1 MRSKLY
7 ISNKL
12 IFHLERL
19 QGQFNRR
26 ADKNTLLTKKKAD
39 LEVQL
44 KVMQEENAKSI
55 SAKEEELREIID
67 KNQQIKEEIET
78 VARNGEEE
86 LRNAEERIHHL
97 MKLADAALLQT
108 REEKEARL
116 KYQRSVSTLFHLEG
130 ELKRMQLISE
140 KQSKKLAILM
150 QLLETSRDHLKRSI
164 EQKTLLLN
172 QTQDA
177 AEKMRIL
184 CEQTLKEEQE
194 FYNERDFDTMHTPPF
209 INVKRRPRD

>member
-12 IFHLERL
+12 IFHLEKL
-19 QGQFNRR
+19 EGKFNRR
-26 ADKNTLLTKKKAD
+26 TDKNALLGKKKAD
-39 LEVQL
+39 LDLQL
-44 KVMQEENAKSI
+44 KVLQEENTKSI
-55 SAKEEELREIID
+55 NAKEEELKEIID
-67 KNQQIKEEIET
+67 KNQQIKEEIEI
-78 VARNGEEE
+78 VATNGEEE
-86 LRNAEERIHHL
+86 LRNAEERIHNL

-116 KYQRSVSTLFHLEG
+116 KYQRSVSTLYHLEG
-130 ELKRMQLISE
+130 ELKRMELISE
-140 KQSKKLAILM
+140 KQSKKLGILM

-184 CEQTLKEEQE
+184 CEQTLQEEQE
-194 FYNERDFDTMHTPPF
+194 FYNERDYDTMHTPPF

>member
-1 MRSKLY
+1 M
-7 ISNKL
+7 
-12 IFHLERL
+12 L
-19 QGQFNRR
+19 Q
-26 ADKNTLLTKKKAD
+26 DENTKSL
-39 LEVQL
+39 
-44 KVMQEENAKSI
+44 NAKD
-55 SAKEEELREIID
+55 EELKEIIE
-67 KNQQIKEEIET
+67 KNQQIKEEIEK
-78 VARNGEEE
+78 VAKQGEEE
-86 LRNAEERIHHL
+86 LKRTEERIHYL

-130 ELKRMQLISE
+130 ELQRMQLISE

-150 QLLETSRDHLKRSI
+150 QLLETSRDHLKKSI
-164 EQKTLLLN
+164 EQKSHLLT

-177 AEKMRIL
+177 AEKMRKL
-184 CEQTLKEEQE
+184 CEQTLQEEQE